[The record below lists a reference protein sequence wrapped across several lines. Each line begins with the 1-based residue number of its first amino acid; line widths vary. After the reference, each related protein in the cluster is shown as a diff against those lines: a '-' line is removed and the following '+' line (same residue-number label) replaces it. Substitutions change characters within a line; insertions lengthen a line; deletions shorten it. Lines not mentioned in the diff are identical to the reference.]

1 MVTTGNAFQNKN
13 DDELTIQE
21 YWARHKKKIAT
32 KRHWEDITLNSY
44 DRMMTNKLG
53 PELPDKPISEVTF
66 FDLTMAV
73 DGVRYK
79 ARGGKPYKE
88 TSLNGFY
95 ALLGDIYKYAKDQG
109 HADNILL
116 FLQDRN
122 RKKGLLASDFFAP
135 SLSTEELQEKAREM
149 VRENPGKVKSLT
161 KQQMFTLH
169 RIILGGL
176 TIDGRYIA
184 LAIMLYCG
192 LRPSECRGLTWGD
205 IRPFRDH
212 PDRRMF
218 VLSKTRDPQ
227 GHLRNK
233 KMKTANAYRYMPIH
247 YELDQ
252 LLQKR
257 YEYVASRC
265 QATGEKI
272 EDLPICCLENRLST
286 SCKDYQFSSF
296 GADML
301 NQLRIPRNELILYM
315 AHMITE
321 DDKDKE
327 SSHLS
332 LYVLR
337 RNFCSW
343 IQGETLMDPMRRS
356 YVMGHTMWEGKKDLR
371 QRYNGEDSLWEMLQR
386 MDRAVLN
393 GNYKRPPYYHV
404 LSPNSPTINL
414 SDQGVAIIDISQLPA
429 GGTIRITA
437 IASEADDPILLTS
450 NHPAVRKALRTMQAQ
465 VISLEPGKQIL
476 PINTETDERAAW
488 STVISRAKRKP

>member
-1 MVTTGNAFQNKN
+1 
-13 DDELTIQE
+13 
-21 YWARHKKKIAT
+21 
-32 KRHWEDITLNSY
+32 
-44 DRMMTNKLG
+44 
-53 PELPDKPISEVTF
+53 
-66 FDLTMAV
+66 
-73 DGVRYK
+73 
-79 ARGGKPYKE
+79 
-88 TSLNGFY
+88 
-95 ALLGDIYKYAKDQG
+95 
-109 HADNILL
+109 
-116 FLQDRN
+116 
-122 RKKGLLASDFFAP
+122 
-135 SLSTEELQEKAREM
+135 
-149 VRENPGKVKSLT
+149 
-161 KQQMFTLH
+161 
-169 RIILGGL
+169 
-176 TIDGRYIA
+176 
-184 LAIMLYCG
+184 
-192 LRPSECRGLTWGD
+192 
-205 IRPFRDH
+205 
-212 PDRRMF
+212 
-218 VLSKTRDPQ
+218 
-227 GHLRNK
+227 
-233 KMKTANAYRYMPIH
+233 
-247 YELDQ
+247 
-252 LLQKR
+252 
-257 YEYVASRC
+257 
-265 QATGEKI
+265 
-272 EDLPICCLENRLST
+272 
-286 SCKDYQFSSF
+286 
-296 GADML
+296 
-301 NQLRIPRNELILYM
+301 
-315 AHMITE
+315 MITE

-465 VISLEPGKQIL
+465 VTSLEPSKQIL